1 MAASILKIYS
11 FLCVFN
17 YMFLKEKCEKKIC
30 FTIVKFN
37 VFNSFVS
44 NAPFLYPL
52 KTSENLNDFWCFHGG
67 RGRVPWDWF

>member
-17 YMFLKEKCEKKIC
+17 YMFLKEKYEKKIC

-37 VFNSFVS
+37 VFNPFVS
-44 NAPFLYPL
+44 SAGEECLGIGFRFKPL
-52 KTSENLNDFWCFHGG
+52 NQLRCKWSIFVNMT
-67 RGRVPWDWF
+67 